1 MRKTK
6 SGAVS
11 APKNRVCPCQSRVG
25 VGLDAVARRLGQ
37 DAACGVVGIGD
48 RLAVRR
54 GLCDGAGSGVR
65 RPAVRSNGDRPQI
78 RAVIIIHGLR
88 GIVKSRPQDV
98 KEPRFRTVLLL
109 NFGYCF

>member
-1 MRKTK
+1 MCRTRLTKQAGISPPMRKTK

-54 GLCDGAGSGVR
+54 GLCDGAGGGVR
-65 RPAVRSNGDRPQI
+65 RPGRHAADAACDRAE
-78 RAVIIIHGLR
+78 RAL
-88 GIVKSRPQDV
+88 S
-98 KEPRFRTVLLL
+98 
-109 NFGYCF
+109 